1 MLVRKKS
8 DLPHEF
14 SDKSFE
20 VVDEFIRKTI
30 DLDYKILLYFDYITG
45 KILRCKIGNKTNVK
59 LKIE

>member
-8 DLPHEF
+8 DLAPEF

-30 DLDYKILLYFDYITG
+30 DLDYKILLYFD
-45 KILRCKIGNKTNVK
+45 
-59 LKIE
+59 